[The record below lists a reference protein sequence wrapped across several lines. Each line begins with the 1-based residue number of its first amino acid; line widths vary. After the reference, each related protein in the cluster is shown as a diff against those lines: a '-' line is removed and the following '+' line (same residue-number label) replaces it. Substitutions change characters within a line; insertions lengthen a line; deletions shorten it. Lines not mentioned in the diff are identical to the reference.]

1 MYRHFSEVIYPLLS
15 SIQNSTDTIDDT
27 ELTPALLRS
36 LQGGLN
42 ALYILGFENYLSEW
56 QSMFKA
62 QTVLDQLQSKLD
74 NLEDDPSSSS
84 GQEIV
89 TSLLEIFEIVN
100 PLSDLF

>member
-1 MYRHFSEVIYPLLS
+1 
-15 SIQNSTDTIDDT
+15 
-27 ELTPALLRS
+27 
-36 LQGGLN
+36 
-42 ALYILGFENYLSEW
+42 
-56 QSMFKA
+56 MFKA